1 MAALTMHVAIGVT
14 MGMYLF
20 SLVMIVLN
28 LAAFA
33 PGSGIYAKGGKAV
46 ANTAFVTS

>member
-1 MAALTMHVAIGVT
+1 

-33 PGSGIYAKGGKAV
+33 PGSWFSAQGDKAV
-46 ANTAFVTS
+46 ANTACVTR